1 MLQPIIA
8 TFKNFAIIPNIHPI
22 LVHFTIALVSIS
34 FLMYILEYT
43 VKRLYPNSTMEIEF
57 AIVARWCLWLAMI
70 FVILTGLAGL
80 HAYYTV
86 PHDEDGHAAMQVHK
100 NSAII
105 SFTLILL
112 IGTISIFRFKQNK
125 KANLAFILGLFITQL
140 SVMITGYLG
149 AEVVYRYG
157 VGVIKAQTKDMMHGH
172 NHHKSM
178 PGMSEKDDDHEHDE
192 KEATPVHQDHDMA
205 GMKMDG
211 MDMSQ
216 EHENKKDT
224 KDTTDKVPLYWI
236 DSMEPTVHYSKPG
249 KSAMGM
255 ELIPVYPKTA
265 TTSQLKNT
273 ITLPQ
278 GYIDNLGVITAPVIS
293 SNLANPITTYAYVES
308 AETNIAYITVYANG
322 WVRNLIVRSLGAS
335 VRKGQLL
342 AQIYSPTIIN
352 AEEEYLMA
360 VQSENKIL
368 AQAALK
374 KLSSL
379 HVDEIQ
385 IQQLQKTRKS
395 SQLINIYAPQNGI
408 VGELNVREGDYVTP
422 GTKLFNLTDLSSVW
436 LIAAVFEKQT
446 QWLKVG
452 NAAIAKFAA
461 YPDKSWQGKV
471 EYIYPQIDP
480 LTRSLKARMRF
491 DNPGLLLKPNMYGNI
506 IITTSPKLGSLSIP
520 SQAVI
525 HDTNSNR
532 VIVALGNGVFQVR
545 KIAIGE
551 ETDGRVEVLSGLN
564 LGESVVKSGEFMLDS
579 EANLSAASD
588 RLDNPSNEVK
598 STGAHHD

>member
-1 MLQPIIA
+1 MLQLITA

-22 LVHFTIALVSIS
+22 LVHFTISLVSIS
-34 FLMYILEYT
+34 FLMSILEYSI
-43 VKRLYPNSTMEIEF
+43 RRFYPNSTIRVEF
-57 AIVARWCLWLAMI
+57 DIVARWCLWLAMLS
-70 FVILTGLAGL
+70 VVLTGLAGL

-86 PHDEDGHAAMQVHK
+86 PHDEAGHAAMQVHK

-112 IGTISIFRFKQNK
+112 IGIISIIRFKQNK
-125 KANLAFILGLFITQL
+125 KPNLAFILGLFITL
-140 SVMITGYLG
+140 LAVMITRYLG

-178 PGMSEKDDDHEHDE
+178 PDMSSMSEKDNDHEHDE
-192 KEATPVHQDHDMA
+192 KETTSSHQDYDMV
-205 GMKMDG
+205 GMKMNDMG
-211 MDMSQ
+211 MSQ

-224 KDTTDKVPLYWI
+224 ADKVPLYWI

-255 ELIPVYPKTA
+255 ELVPVYPKTA

-278 GYIDNLGVITAPVIS
+278 GYIDNLGVVTAPVIS

-335 VRKGQLL
+335 VKKGQLI

-360 VQSENKIL
+360 VQSENKVL

-379 HVDEIQ
+379 HVNEIQ
-385 IQQLQKTRKS
+385 IQQLQKTHKA

-422 GTKLFNLTDLSSVW
+422 GTKLFNLVDLSSVW
-436 LIAAVFEKQT
+436 LIGAVFENQI

-471 EYIYPQIDP
+471 EYIYPQIDSQ
-480 LTRSLKARMRF
+480 TRSLKVRMRF

-545 KIAIGE
+545 KITTGE

-564 LGESVVKSGEFMLDS
+564 LDESVVKSGEFMLDS

-588 RLDNPSNEVK
+588 RLDSSSSDINGTE
-598 STGAHHD
+598 AHHD